1 MKRQEKESIKNLDD
15 FKRKFSSLNEKL
27 KESILLR
34 DRIILDILK
43 SKEIVERRDEFNFSP
58 FFVDGSLMKMGGNY
72 PNFFY
77 IFRSLAINPF
87 NGQRIFMY
95 DLFSPLLSEDRAYF
109 ERILNEIKRR
119 GEALLSDLTY
129 AEERIRY
136 ERMAKL
142 EILVATDSVDFLKE
156 GDLLIMDGSLTH
168 FQKQA
173 VREFNELLNKCRS
186 KNITLVG
193 VIEDIYGKELS
204 NLDLSDKELLTGKL
218 SIGEMIFLPYPKK
231 KQGFSMVYLRS
242 SNDPIPIA
250 FDIPSEFKDR
260 YREVASFIMFITERN
275 GRGIPF
281 FLDMVDREVKLTEKE
296 IRLMGK
302 QFLDEEIFETF
313 FTPKRR
319 LR

>member
-1 MKRQEKESIKNLDD
+1 MKRQGKEFIKNLDD
-15 FKRKFSSLNEKL
+15 FKRKFSGLNEKL

-34 DRIILDILK
+34 DSVVLDVLK
-43 SKEIVERRDEFNFSP
+43 SKETVKEKSEFNFSP
-58 FFVDGSLMKMGGNY
+58 FFIDGSLMKMGGNY

-77 IFRSLAINPF
+77 IFRSLAVNPF

-95 DLFSPLLSEDRAYF
+95 DLFSPLLPEDRTYF

-119 GEALLSDLTY
+119 EEYLLSDLTY

-142 EILVATDSVDFLKE
+142 EVLVAIDSVDFLKE
-156 GDLLIMDGSLTH
+156 GDILIMDGSLTH
-168 FQKQA
+168 FQKQ
-173 VREFNELLNKCRS
+173 VSKEFDDLLNRCKS
-186 KNITLVG
+186 KDITLVG
-193 VIEDIYGKELS
+193 VIEDIYGRELS

-231 KQGFSMVYLRS
+231 KRGFSMVYLRS

-250 FDIPSEFKDR
+250 FDIPSDFKDR
-260 YREVASFIMFITERN
+260 YREIASFIMFITEKR
-275 GRGIPF
+275 GRGIPM

-302 QFLDEEIFETF
+302 QFIDERIFETF